1 MSTTSRP
8 AGTERS
14 VSDRVTQGMD
24 PASQQMF
31 RRARDLGLSMVWDR
45 YEAQQPQC
53 GFGSLGLCCTVCNL
67 GPCRIDPLGNGPKQG
82 VCGAT
87 AEIIAARNLLRDAA
101 AGSACHSDHGR
112 HLAHTLKLVGEGKAQ
127 GYEIKDVEKLKRVA
141 TEFGIAID
149 GRPPEKIA
157 AELGDRMLAE
167 FGRQDG
173 GTLLSSRA
181 PQRQREIW
189 QKLGIVPRGID
200 REIVEA
206 MAKTNMGVDN
216 DPYNIMLSTMRV
228 SLADGWGGSMIAT
241 DASDILFGSP
251 EPIRAQ
257 VNLGVLQ
264 DDQVNILL
272 HGHVPILSDVIVT
285 AAQEPEM
292 VALAKKKGA
301 AGINVAGICCT
312 ANEILV
318 RRGIPVAGNFLQQ
331 ELAIATGV
339 VDAMIVDV
347 QCIMPSLG
355 ELAQSFHTRVIS
367 TDERAKFPWVTHMQ
381 LDEHDALP
389 IARQI
394 VEAAVENFPNRDG
407 KQCYIP
413 HEKMDLVAGFTTE
426 NIFYN
431 LGGRFRATYRPL
443 NDAIISGRLRG
454 VAGVVGCDSPKNKSG
469 GSHVEMVKELIKHDV
484 LVVQTGC
491 SAISCA
497 KAGLLKPESSLQ
509 YAGRGLREICEAVG
523 IPPVLHSGSCVDN
536 SRILTACIE
545 MVREGGIGKSLDELP
560 VAGAAPE
567 WYSQKAIAIGWYVI
581 ASGIYT
587 VIGSPLKVQGS
598 KVYNK
603 LVTEELMEKVGAKWA
618 FEPDP
623 IKGAHLIIDHINS
636 KREALKLAPMM
647 YSNNGDG
654 KAAQ

>member
-1 MSTTSRP
+1 MKTSPEITGRTSAAIEKALP
-8 AGTERS
+8 T
-14 VSDRVTQGMD
+14 MD
-24 PASQQMF
+24 PASQKMA
-31 RRARDLGLSMVWDR
+31 RRAADIGLELVWDR

-67 GPCRIDPLGNGPKQG
+67 GPCRIDPFGQGPQHG

-87 AEIIAARNLLRDAA
+87 AEVIASRNLLRDAA

-112 HLAHTLKLVGEGKAQ
+112 HLAHTLKLVAEGKAK
-127 GYEIKDVEKLKRVA
+127 GYEIKDVEKLKKV
-141 TEFGIAID
+141 
-149 GRPPEKIA
+149 A
-157 AELGDRMLAE
+157 AEYGVQADGKPKEAIALELAEKMLAE

-173 GTLLSSRA
+173 GILLTARA

-200 REIVEA
+200 REVVEA

-216 DPYNIMLSTMRV
+216 DPENILRSAMRV

-241 DASDILFGSP
+241 DVSDILFGSP
-251 EPIRAQ
+251 VPIRAQ

-264 DDQVNILL
+264 PDKVNILL
-272 HGHVPILSDVIVT
+272 HGHVPILSDVIVS
-285 AAQEPEM
+285 AAQDPEII
-292 VALAKKKGA
+292 ALAAAMGA
-301 AGINVAGICCT
+301 TGINLAGICCT

-331 ELAIATGV
+331 ELALVTGV

-355 ELAQSFHTRVIS
+355 ELAKSFHTKVIS
-367 TDERAKFPWVTHMQ
+367 TDARAKFPWV
-381 LDEHDALP
+381 EHIELVEEDALP
-389 IARQI
+389 IAKKI
-394 VEAAVENFPNRDG
+394 VRIAVENFANRDSAQ
-407 KQCYIP
+407 KYIP
-413 HEKMDLVAGFTTE
+413 TEKMDLVAGFTTE

-443 NDAIISGRLRG
+443 NDAIISGRIRG
-454 VAGVVGCDSPKNKSG
+454 VVAVVGCDSPKNQSG
-469 GSHVEMVKELIKHDV
+469 GSHVEMVKELIKNDV

-491 SAISCA
+491 SAISCG
-497 KAGLLKPESSLQ
+497 KAGLLKPEAAAEF
-509 YAGRGLREICEAVG
+509 AGRGLREVCEAVG

-536 SRILTACIE
+536 SRILTACME
-545 MVREGGIGKSLDELP
+545 MVREGGIGNSFDELP

-567 WYSQKAIAIGWYVI
+567 WYSEKAIAIGWYVV

-587 VIGSPLKVQGS
+587 VVGSPLKVQGS
-598 KVYNK
+598 K
-603 LVTEELMEKVGAKWA
+603 LVEKMLTEELESKVGATWA

-623 IKGAHLIIDHINS
+623 IKGAHLIIDHINK
-636 KREALKLAPMM
+636 KRDALKLSPMM
-647 YSNNGDG
+647 YG
-654 KAAQ
+654 